1 MPSDLEMKRTLMQKH
16 IGQPGTKSR
25 DNEMGGVGSG
35 KFGPNVQS
43 CKQSESLATVGNNG
57 GVAIMVQ
64 PQAGKHVTVATLAG
78 TRWRRPAGSGTGTIT
93 GERVQADTRVSRS
106 RPDSGGL

>member
-1 MPSDLEMKRTLMQKH
+1 MQNH
-16 IGQPGTKSR
+16 TGQPGTKSR
-25 DNEMGGVGSG
+25 GNEMGGVGSG
-35 KFGPNVQS
+35 FVFFKFGPNVQS